1 MKKKKIL
8 IMGLPGSGKT
18 TLSEKL
24 APLLDAVRVNADKV
38 RKDHNDWDFSLEGR
52 LRQASRMK
60 NISDQVVI
68 KDNKNA
74 VVDFVCPTRN
84 TRKTFDA
91 DYIIWMNTIEK
102 GRFEDTNQL
111 FENPRSDEVNFE
123 VKEKDS
129 EKYKYLILK
138 SIKSLK

>member
-1 MKKKKIL
+1 MKKIKIL

-60 NISDQVVI
+60 IVSDQVI

-74 VVDFVCPTRN
+74 VVDFVCPTKK
-84 TRKTFDA
+84 TRKAFDA
-91 DYIIWMNTIEK
+91 NYIVWMNTIEK

-111 FENPRSDEVNFE
+111 FENPKKNEINFE
-123 VKEKDS
+123 VNEKDS

-138 SIKSLK
+138 DIKSFK

>member
-1 MKKKKIL
+1 MKKIKIL

-60 NISDQVVI
+60 IVSDQVI

-74 VVDFVCPTRN
+74 VVDFVCPTKK
-84 TRKTFDA
+84 TRKAFDA
-91 DYIIWMNTIEK
+91 NYIVWMNTIEK

-111 FENPRSDEVNFE
+111 FENPKKNEINFE
-123 VKEKDS
+123 VNEKDS

-138 SIKSLK
+138 DIQSFK

>member
-1 MKKKKIL
+1 MKKIKIL

-60 NISDQVVI
+60 IVSDQVI

-74 VVDFVCPTRN
+74 VVDFVCPTKK
-84 TRKTFDA
+84 TRKAFDA
-91 DYIIWMNTIEK
+91 NYIVWMNTIEK

-111 FENPRSDEVNFE
+111 FENP
-123 VKEKDS
+123 KK
-129 EKYKYLILK
+129 K
-138 SIKSLK
+138 